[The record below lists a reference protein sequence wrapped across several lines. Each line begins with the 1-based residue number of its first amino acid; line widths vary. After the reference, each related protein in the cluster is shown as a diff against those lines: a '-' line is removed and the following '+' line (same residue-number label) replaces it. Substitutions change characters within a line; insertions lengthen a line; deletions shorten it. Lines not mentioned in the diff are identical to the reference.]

1 MATSPITNA
10 SLCLRLYVSGNAPNS
25 RRAIANA
32 KAICMA
38 HFASRHD
45 LQIVDMLEDPHMAL
59 ADGIIVSPTLLKL
72 SPLPTARV
80 VGDLSDT
87 TRVLEALSI
96 T

>member
-1 MATSPITNA
+1 MATSPITDA
-10 SLCLRLYVSGNAPNS
+10 RLRLRLYVSGNAPNS

-32 KAICMA
+32 KAMCAA

-45 LQIVDMLEDPHMAL
+45 LQIVDMLKDPDMAL

-72 SPLPTARV
+72 SPHPTARV

-87 TRVLEALSI
+87 ARVLEALSI

>member
-1 MATSPITNA
+1 MATSPTNT
-10 SLCLRLYVSGNAPNS
+10 SLRLRLYVSGNAPNS

-32 KAICMA
+32 KAMCTA
-38 HFASRHD
+38 HFASHHD
-45 LQIVDMLEDPHMAL
+45 LQIVDMLKDPDMAL

-87 TRVLEALSI
+87 ARVLEALSI